1 MADEITNVGTD
12 TTQVV
17 ADATNEVNTVEDQQ
31 TQVTAQEGNEQPP
44 VENSNQEVNDE
55 STREDDT
62 QELTN
67 EQLMAKLKEYEVRE
81 EEDRMIREKL
91 GLQDIDQQTYNYM
104 NLDQQIVNAGKQEYL
119 KLCNEYS
126 INADPNKIDESL
138 EELKKTDPA
147 RAYEFQRKFEMLSA
161 DVENRRNYIQQE
173 NTIYEVNKFQQDYNQ
188 LLNVSPAISN
198 IMTQYVQNYGY
209 SGNMYGQ
216 LKGVMDVILPAYQE
230 AFEAGK
236 MYALQGKAKQDTSA
250 VSGGIATANTNTY
263 NSGTVFTREQIARM
277 STDEFAKYEKVIAQ
291 QIREGRI

>member
-17 ADATNEVNTVEDQQ
+17 ADATNEVNTVDDQQ

-44 VENSNQEVNDE
+44 VENSNQEVNE
-55 STREDDT
+55 EGVKEDGT
-62 QELTN
+62 PELTN
-67 EQLMAKLKEYEVRE
+67 EQLIAKLKEYEVRD

-119 KLCNEYS
+119 RLCNEYS
-126 INADPNKIDESL
+126 INADPSKIDESV

-198 IMTQYVQNYGY
+198 IMAQYVQNYGH

-216 LKGVMDVILPAYQE
+216 LKGVMDIILPAYQE

-236 MYALQGKAKQDTSA
+236 MFALQGKAKQDTSA
-250 VSGGIATANTNTY
+250 VSGGVATANTNTY
-263 NSGTVFTREQIARM
+263 NSGTVFTREQISKM

>member
-17 ADATNEVNTVEDQQ
+17 ADSTNEVNTVEDQQ

-55 STREDDT
+55 GTKEDDT

-67 EQLMAKLKEYEVRE
+67 EQLMAKLKEYEVRD

-138 EELKKTDPA
+138 EELKKTNPA
-147 RAYEFQRKFEMLSA
+147 RAYEFQRKFETLSA

-188 LLNVSPAISN
+188 LLNVSPAINN
-198 IMTQYVQNYGY
+198 IMAQYVQNYGY

-236 MYALQGKAKQDTSA
+236 MFALQGKAKQDTSA

-263 NSGTVFTREQIARM
+263 NSGTVFTREQIAKM

-291 QIREGRI
+291 QIREGKI